1 VEKPNPKRAKHTQT
15 GKIKK
20 KKKKEKEKMKSRINI
35 NPVISLSQMDHF
47 LCKTLIFDPYT

>member
-15 GKIKK
+15 GKIKN

-35 NPVISLSQMDHF
+35 NPVISLSQMEHRPRLLF
-47 LCKTLIFDPYT
+47 SLPL

>member
-15 GKIKK
+15 AKIKK

-35 NPVISLSQMDHF
+35 NPVISLSQMEHRPRLLF
-47 LCKTLIFDPYT
+47 SLPL